1 MLSAFVSLHR
11 CEDAPIPAAPV
22 SSLLPFDD
30 QRIHIY
36 IVFTHNRKH
45 THTHRLGERESE
57 KKSPLYHVSLML

>member
-36 IVFTHNRKH
+36 IVFTHNREH
-45 THTHRLGERESE
+45 THTQTGGERE
-57 KKSPLYHVSLML
+57 

>member
-36 IVFTHNRKH
+36 IVFTHNREH
-45 THTHRLGERESE
+45 THTDWGRERVK

>member
-36 IVFTHNRKH
+36 IVFTHNREH
-45 THTHRLGERESE
+45 THTDWGRESE